1 MLSGRTAIV
10 LSPLAAA
17 AFVGTW
23 NLNFLAPVLPSVAE
37 DVGVS
42 ISGAGQL
49 VTASA
54 LATIVFLVLLAPLSD
69 KYGRRPLLMIGL
81 AGMALAAL
89 GSALTSSY
97 ALLMALR
104 ILSGISDALVIP
116 SAAAAVA
123 DYFSA
128 RDRTV
133 ALNVLLV
140 PAGAA
145 AVVGLPV
152 VALVDNVLDWHAAF
166 VVFAACTL
174 GTLAS
179 VRWLLPRAPDAAST
193 GRGLADH
200 YRDSYAEVVG
210 TRSALAVLLAAIL
223 GATVWGGM
231 VTYAGAFFEDELQAE
246 NLGLSGLFAALGASY
261 VLGGAAGA
269 FLARGLAPRRVA
281 LLSALAAG
289 LLLLPAVLSASVVP
303 LSVVFMLAFAA
314 SRAPAVAAINN
325 MLLDLAPGAP
335 GTAISTYA
343 VVASLGGVVGAA
355 SGGVALAVQGY
366 VTMASLF
373 TVVALVAALL
383 LVSAPRFAG
392 PRTS

>member
-1 MLSGRTAIV
+1 VTTEPMLSGRTAIV

-231 VTYAGAFFEDELQAE
+231 VTYAGAFFED
-246 NLGLSGLFAALGASY
+246 LGLSGLFAALGASY